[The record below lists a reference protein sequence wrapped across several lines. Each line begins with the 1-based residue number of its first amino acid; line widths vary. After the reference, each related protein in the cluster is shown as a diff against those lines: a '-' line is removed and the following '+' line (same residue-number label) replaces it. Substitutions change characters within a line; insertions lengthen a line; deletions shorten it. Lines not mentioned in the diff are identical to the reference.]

1 MTAGALAGLRVLD
14 LSDARGILAGRML
27 ALMGADV
34 LAIEPDGGSSAR
46 RLAPFDDQGNSLF
59 WAAWAVGRRSLV
71 LDHGDARFRALL
83 AQADVVL
90 QSGNPARDRLL
101 DTDELLAVNP
111 ALIHAIVTPYG
122 LSGPK
127 AGYVDSDLTIWAA
140 GGPLKPTESQAGMP
154 TRMTLPQAFHH
165 AAADALCGV
174 MVALEARRQSG
185 QGQRVV
191 SSAQASATQSTLS
204 LSMASV
210 IGHPNYVFRAEVK
223 SKKKRQLDLSGS
235 GSRTQR
241 SKWPVRDGLVEM
253 HLGLGPAAGRFTNNL
268 FALMA
273 ARGACSPEFATW
285 DWVTLPALIEDDQ
298 IPDERMEQAR
308 EEVARFL
315 AGLTKREAVDLALEH
330 RLMLAPIMSMAD
342 LAHSPHAAA
351 RGFFDDIGGLKLPGK
366 LAQGFDEGFVVPRPA
381 PMLNEGGTQAEAAWQ
396 TVRDTVPFMADTP
409 ADTPADAPARPLQGM
424 RVLDLSWVVAGP
436 MIGRCLADFG
446 AEVTRIE
453 SAKKPEVAR
462 LTGPFPDGVRD
473 LDRSGLYEN
482 CNAGKQGVTLD
493 LGTAEGREIV
503 ARLAARADVLVESFA
518 PGQMARWGMDYDT
531 LSRDNPGL
539 VMLSTSLMGQAGPWR
554 ALAGFGNIGA
564 AMSGLQMLAG
574 QAGGDPVGPY
584 GPYTDLVAPR
594 LALSVLLAALNDR
607 RATGRGRFLDIAQ
620 AEAGMHFI
628 AEGFAQYAATGQVPV
643 AQGNRDAHM
652 VPNNVYPCAAADGE
666 TAWVAISAQDDGAW
680 AALCA
685 IAGGDAALE
694 LEQRRAAEGEID
706 AALAAWCKAR
716 NASEVE
722 QQLQAAG
729 IAAHVAA
736 APDDL
741 ARDAQLQHW
750 GHFQSLARRDGTP
763 AWFEGCR
770 FHLSATPAQTTRA
783 APHFGRD
790 TDAVLAGLGYDTAA
804 IAALRDAGVL
814 T

>member
-1 MTAGALAGLRVLD
+1 
-14 LSDARGILAGRML
+14 
-27 ALMGADV
+27 
-34 LAIEPDGGSSAR
+34 
-46 RLAPFDDQGNSLF
+46 
-59 WAAWAVGRRSLV
+59 
-71 LDHGDARFRALL
+71 
-83 AQADVVL
+83 
-90 QSGNPARDRLL
+90 
-101 DTDELLAVNP
+101 
-111 ALIHAIVTPYG
+111 
-122 LSGPK
+122 
-127 AGYVDSDLTIWAA
+127 
-140 GGPLKPTESQAGMP
+140 
-154 TRMTLPQAFHH
+154 
-165 AAADALCGV
+165 
-174 MVALEARRQSG
+174 
-185 QGQRVV
+185 
-191 SSAQASATQSTLS
+191 
-204 LSMASV
+204 MASV

-241 SKWPVRDGLVEM
+241 SKWPVCDGLVEM

-315 AGLTKREAVDLALEH
+315 AGLTKLEAVDLALEH

-396 TVRDTVPFMADTP
+396 AARDTVPFMADTP
-409 ADTPADAPARPLQGM
+409 ADARARPLQGL

-462 LTGPFPDGVRD
+462 LTSPFPDGVRD

-503 ARLAARADVLVESFA
+503 ARLAAKADVLVESFA

-564 AMSGLQMLAG
+564 AMSGIQMLAG

-584 GPYTDLVAPR
+584 GPYTDFVAPR

-652 VPNNVYPCAAADGE
+652 VPNNVYP
-666 TAWVAISAQDDGAW
+666 
-680 AALCA
+680 
-685 IAGGDAALE
+685 
-694 LEQRRAAEGEID
+694 
-706 AALAAWCKAR
+706 
-716 NASEVE
+716 
-722 QQLQAAG
+722 
-729 IAAHVAA
+729 
-736 APDDL
+736 
-741 ARDAQLQHW
+741 
-750 GHFQSLARRDGTP
+750 
-763 AWFEGCR
+763 
-770 FHLSATPAQTTRA
+770 RA

-790 TDAVLAGLGYDTAA
+790 TDAVLAGLGYDAAA